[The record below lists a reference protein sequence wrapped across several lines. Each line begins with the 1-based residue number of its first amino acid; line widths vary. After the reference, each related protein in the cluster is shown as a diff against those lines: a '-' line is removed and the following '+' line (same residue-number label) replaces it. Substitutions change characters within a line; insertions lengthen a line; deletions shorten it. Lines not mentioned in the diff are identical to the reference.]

1 MVIFG
6 EIKVHLIAL
15 YGSAVKDFPFYI
27 TYVVVYSTRISVLVR
42 HDIIS

>member
-1 MVIFG
+1 MIFG
-6 EIKVHLIAL
+6 EITVHLIAL
-15 YGSAVKDFPFYI
+15 YDSAVKDFPVHI